1 MLGQAMQSIFNVLP
15 VSSPA
20 ETVTISL
27 IATAIGIGLLISF
40 ILLRRALRKRHFQH
54 RDQRIQYI
62 RDNWERILSEEVRI
76 KDWFSLKIDRDIV
89 EEILLHRLAT
99 ADSAELPLLRE
110 FARHSGLR
118 DRKIHQVRKGKGW
131 GKRLALIALGRMQL
145 PESIPALSEALQD
158 RHDGTVVDAIRG
170 LGYISTPEAA
180 QAILRQVSRKP
191 QQCPP
196 QTVQAALAQ
205 CYRSD
210 PELLLG
216 EVREANDALR
226 PILTRVLAEVAD
238 RRLTGDLM
246 ELALDPLA
254 EVRASSARIIAVVH
268 PSYALNVLS
277 MLAGDSE
284 WFVRLRAVVAIGEL
298 GEKRGI
304 PLLVQALCDRNRLV
318 RLRAASQ
325 LLCFRGEENRVIQL
339 VLQTE
344 DRYAL
349 QALISDI
356 ERSGRLPEMVNGLA
370 ADVPNPAIESVLLA
384 VLQNGFTSILADL
397 LLNHPDR
404 RVCIRLARIL
414 AKSGDT
420 ALLKHLVQ
428 IHKPDLGLGQQ
439 KLLGWAIAHLKEAI
453 ITREAVKE
461 AVSA

>member
-1 MLGQAMQSIFNVLP
+1 M
-15 VSSPA
+15 SSLA

-40 ILLRRALRKRHFQH
+40 ILLRRAWRKRHFQR

-62 RDNWERILSEEVRI
+62 RDNWQKILSEEIRV
-76 KDWFSLKIDRDIV
+76 KDWFSINMNRDIV
-89 EEILLHRLAT
+89 EEILLDRLAV
-99 ADSAELPLLRE
+99 AEPVKLQSLQE
-110 FARHSGLR
+110 FARHSGLM
-118 DRKIHQVRKGKGW
+118 DRRIRQVGKSKGW
-131 GKRLALIALGRMQL
+131 KKRLALIALGRMQL

-158 RHDGTVVDAIRG
+158 PRDETVVDAIRA
-170 LGYISTPEAA
+170 LGQVSTPEAA

-210 PELLLG
+210 PKLLLS
-216 EVREANDALR
+216 EVREADDVLR
-226 PILTRVLAEVAD
+226 PILARVLAEVAD
-238 RRLTGDLM
+238 QRLSGDLM

-254 EVRASSARIIAVVH
+254 EVRASAARIIAVVK

-277 MLAGDSE
+277 MLAGDPE
-284 WFVRLRAVVAIGEL
+284 WFVRLRAAVAIGEL
-298 GEKRGI
+298 GERQGI
-304 PLLVQALCDRNRLV
+304 PLLINALCDHNRFV

-325 LLCFRGEENRVIQL
+325 LICFKGDEAQVIQL
-339 VLQTE
+339 AMQTG

-349 QALISDI
+349 QALISEI

-370 ADVPNPAIESVLLA
+370 ADAPNPVIESVLLA
-384 VLQNGFTSILADL
+384 VLQNGFASILVDL

-404 RVCIRLARIL
+404 RVCTRLARLL
-414 AKSGDT
+414 ARSGDA
-420 ALLKHLVQ
+420 ALLEHLAQ

-439 KLLGWAIAHLKEAI
+439 KLLGWAIAHLKETI
-453 ITREAVKE
+453 IACEAGKE